1 MSSNSSW
8 FKKLVPESPTSA
20 ENGAA
25 PSLLLYR
32 IAGTEMTLFYLY
44 SAYVQL
50 NDPDYH
56 VWYETVL

>member
-1 MSSNSSW
+1 
-8 FKKLVPESPTSA
+8 
-20 ENGAA
+20 
-25 PSLLLYR
+25 LLLYR